1 MYLYIY
7 NNSQHEY
14 DEDDRGAP
22 SKVRAKRQQQ
32 QQRKRPVKKGGD
44 GRRRDGVPSVN
55 GVEKARFND
64 LKEAVN
70 MSKVSSGTVEYKGVL
85 SRASVV
91 SISLFLLYTY
101 LNILYAKYCCIK
113 MTEGRAIPRGS
124 DR

>member
-1 MYLYIY
+1 MYLCIHIY
-7 NNSQHEY
+7 FQHEY
-14 DEDDRGAP
+14 DEDE
-22 SKVRAKRQQQ
+22 SKVRVKRQQQ
-32 QQRKRPVKKGGD
+32 QQRKRPMKKGGD

-91 SISLFLLYTY
+91 SLLIYYPLLHKHSLSFVK
-101 LNILYAKYCCIK
+101 NIRIAVKRSNIFNGS
-113 MTEGRAIPRGS
+113 GR
-124 DR
+124 